1 MTEDEITLLQ
11 KRVRIAEESKAR
23 AWANAGILERARQA
37 QDKTIADL
45 RERLAKA
52 EKGIREVDALICESQ
67 GVYGLH
73 LNGDVSPWSE
83 LLPPGRF
90 SEWLQDFADA
100 LPEKDAELGKEGA

>member
-52 EKGIREVDALICESQ
+52 EARNVSMREALIWTQKQVELARIW
-67 GVYGLH
+67 GGMAWH
-73 LNGDVSPWSE
+73 WNP
-83 LLPPGRF
+83 LLPIFTSAIHERITH
-90 SEWLQDFADA
+90 ELAA
-100 LPEKDAELGKEGA
+100 LGKEGA